1 MQPEVSREWS
11 TPVGLAA
18 SGWVLTA
25 AAAVW
30 WLLSGSALDRLFV
43 GVVVVVLAAA
53 SAYATLCRPRLS
65 AGAEGVAVRGLH
77 GRRAWPW
84 PAVTV
89 RTERSSRLGRTVEVL
104 AIDTA
109 DDELVVLTRLDLGA
123 DPVEVAEALNAMR
136 PG

>member
-1 MQPEVSREWS
+1 MRSQISREWS

-25 AAAVW
+25 AAVAW
-30 WLLSGSALDRLFV
+30 WLLSGSAPDRLFV
-43 GVVVVVLAAA
+43 GAVVVVLAAA

-65 AGAEGVAVRGLH
+65 ADAAGITVRGLR
-77 GRRAWPW
+77 GRRSWPW
-84 PAVTV
+84 AAVTV

-104 AIDTA
+104 VLDTA
-109 DDELVVLTRLDLGA
+109 DDELVVLTRLELGA
-123 DPVEVAEALNAMR
+123 DPVEVADALNAMR